1 MKTENLELYP
11 IDSPKQMNW
20 KDAYSYCES
29 LGNSWRMP
37 SIEEL
42 NLFYIECKKD
52 NAITNFNYAYYWS
65 STDNHVGGIKNPF
78 FALGKN
84 FNYEGKIMEID
95 KENRY
100 GVRPV
105 RNI

>member
-1 MKTENLELYP
+1 
-11 IDSPKQMNW
+11 MNW
-20 KDAYSYCES
+20 KDGHSYCEFF
-29 LGNSWRMP
+29 GNSWRTP
-37 SIEEL
+37 SIEQL

-65 STDNHVGGIKNPF
+65 STDDNVSGIKNPF

-84 FNYEGKIMEID
+84 FNFEGKVMEID

>member
-11 IDSPKQMNW
+11 TDFPKQMSW
-20 KDAYSYCES
+20 KDAINHCES
-29 LGNSWRMP
+29 LGDGWRLP
-37 SIEEL
+37 NIDEL
-42 NLFYIECKKD
+42 NLMYIEYKKD
-52 NAITNFNYAYYWS
+52 NSIADFTYTYYWS
-65 STDNHVGGIKNPF
+65 STDNSVAGIKNPF

-84 FNYEGKIMEID
+84 FNYEGKVMEID